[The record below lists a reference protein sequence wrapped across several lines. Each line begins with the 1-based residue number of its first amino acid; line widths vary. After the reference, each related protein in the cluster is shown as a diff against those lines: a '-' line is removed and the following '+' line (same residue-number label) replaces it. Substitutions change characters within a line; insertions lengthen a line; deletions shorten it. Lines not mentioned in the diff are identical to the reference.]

1 MTANKLQEIYQT
13 WENGNTSEVK
23 SAIKRMSKTDL
34 LNFVLIATHRSVD
47 NSMDVIKR
55 IKDLIN

>member
-1 MTANKLQEIYQT
+1 MTANKLGEIYQT
-13 WENGNTSEVK
+13 WENGNISEVK

-34 LNFVLIATHRSVD
+34 LNFVLIATHLSVD